1 MTTIEALRDR
11 ADPTI
16 RDRCRGCLLA
26 GAAGDALGGAVE
38 FMTLRQIRERFG
50 ARGITDFAEA
60 YGRIGAIT
68 DDTQMTLFTAE
79 GVLRAWMRWASR
91 GIVHIPSVIARAY
104 LRWLRTQQTA
114 APVTQA
120 GSDGWLIAQPALYAL
135 RAPGATCLDALRAF
149 ANNGG
154 GLNADNDSK
163 GCGGVMRAAPIGLLW
178 AATQQPP
185 ATQYTGASAF
195 RAGVESAAITHGHP
209 SGQLPA
215 GLLASIIRDILDG
228 FTLREA
234 TDRALVTLASAD
246 GHEETLH
253 IVRRAV
259 ELADTSPDAK
269 VVPAELG
276 LGWVAEEALAIA
288 LYAALVAPDLERGIV
303 LAVNHDGDS
312 DSTGAIAGNLLGA
325 LHGTAAI
332 PAHWLARLELRDVIE
347 QLADDLAAASFW
359 NLDDATEL
367 ALVSRHYPGN

>member
-1 MTTIEALRDR
+1 MTTIEALRER
-11 ADPTI
+11 ADPII

-26 GAAGDALGGAVE
+26 GAAGDALGAAVE

-50 ARGITDFAEA
+50 ADGLTDFAEA

-79 GVLRAWMRWASR
+79 GVLRAWVRWLSR
-91 GIVHIPSVIARAY
+91 GIIHVPNVVARAY
-104 LRWLRTQQTA
+104 VRWLRTQQITA
-114 APVTQA
+114 PSAQA
-120 GSDGWLIAQPALYAL
+120 GGDGWLVAQPELYAL

-149 ANNGG
+149 ADGG

-163 GCGGVMRAAPIGLLW
+163 GCGGVMRVAPIGLLW
-178 AATQQPP
+178 AATRQPP
-185 ATQYTGASAF
+185 TTAYTGASAF
-195 RAGVESAAITHGHP
+195 RVGVEVAAITHGHP

-228 FTLREA
+228 SSLREA
-234 TDRALVTLASAD
+234 TERALVTLTDID
-246 GHEETLH
+246 GHEETLR
-253 IVRRAV
+253 ILRRAV
-259 ELADTSPDAK
+259 DLADASPDPHAI
-269 VVPAELG
+269 PAELG

-288 LYAALVAPDLERGIV
+288 VYAALVAPDLERGIV

-325 LHGTAAI
+325 VHGTSAI
-332 PAHWLARLELRDVIE
+332 PAHWLARLELREVIE

-359 NLDDATEL
+359 NLDDIAEMTL
-367 ALVSRHYPGN
+367 ISRRYPGN